1 MNAFESDFS
10 TLDEL
15 RDGIA
20 RVHVQAAG
28 ALDVYLFEP
37 NDAVRLL
44 GAVLLGSTHAAQL
57 LRGVTTTAARVERL
71 AGQRRSPLCMCRPRA
86 VRILRGA
93 KIGLVAA
100 AADDAT
106 DAIGF
111 VLCGRCSSSA
121 DRNKRSR
128 MGCGESGRMRG
139 RWSSRTGRGVE
150 HEHA

>member
-1 MNAFESDFS
+1 VNAFESGFS

-28 ALDVYLFEP
+28 ALDVDLFEP

-44 GAVLLGSTHAAQL
+44 GALLLGSTHAAQL

-71 AGQRRSPLCMCRPRA
+71 AGQRRFVLSMCCPRA
-86 VRILRGA
+86 VRILRGV

-100 AADDAT
+100 AAGDAT

-111 VLCGRCSSSA
+111 VRCGRCSSSA
-121 DRNKRSR
+121 DGNKKITNGLQRIWPDVRPIVVTYQDGSR
-128 MGCGESGRMRG
+128 
-139 RWSSRTGRGVE
+139 
-150 HEHA
+150 A